1 MSIWNRFYGGI
12 YGLSRKEIAEKRT
25 EFKSESYPMSI
36 GELIN
41 LYEKGEIMINP
52 DFQRYFRWTDI
63 QKSRLIESILL
74 GIPIPSIFVFQ
85 REDGIW
91 EVVDG
96 LQRISTLIQFMS
108 ELPKLEDIPQKGR
121 LKLQATKYLPSLESV
136 VWEAKSA
143 DEIELPTSLKL
154 FIKRAKL
161 NFSIILSDSGKNSK
175 FDIFQRLNTGGTYAS
190 DQEVRNSVMI
200 MVNKPTFLWFK
211 KLASNSNFLE
221 TISLSDRLADE
232 QYPMELVLRHIALTH
247 FEYSNKKELSD
258 YFDDI
263 IEIILADQSFP
274 FDKYEEQFNQTFE
287 LLNLLEGE
295 NVFKR
300 YDGSAF
306 KGKFLESAFEAISV
320 GIATN
325 YSSYDLPNYND
336 FLKEKIKQLH
346 TREEFRKYTG
356 SGSNARTRIPKVV
369 PFAKEFFSK

>member
-1 MSIWNRFYGGI
+1 MEIENTLLR
-12 YGLSRKEIAEKRT
+12 EIAQKRT

-41 LYEKGEIMINP
+41 LYEKGEIIINP

-96 LQRISTLIQFMS
+96 LQRISTLIQFMGD
-108 ELPKLEDIPQKGR
+108 LPKFEDIPKKER
-121 LKLQATKYLPSLESV
+121 LKLQATKYLPSLEGIL
-136 VWEAKSA
+136 WEAKTA
-143 DEIELPTSLKL
+143 EDKEMPASLKL

-161 NFSIILSDSGKNSK
+161 NFSIILSDSGKNAK

-200 MVNKPTFLWFK
+200 MVNKPTFEWFK
-211 KLASNSNFLE
+211 KLASNNDFLE
-221 TISLSDRLADE
+221 TISLSDRLTDE
-232 QYPMELVLRHIALTH
+232 QYPMELVLRHIALSH
-247 FEYSNKKELSD
+247 FVYSQKKELSD

-263 IEIILADQSFP
+263 VEMILADPDFP
-274 FDKYEEQFNQTFE
+274 YFKYEEMFNQTFA
-287 LLNLLEGE
+287 LLNSLEGE

-300 YDGSAF
+300 YDGTIF

-320 GIATN
+320 GVSAN
-325 YSSYDLPNYND
+325 YSKYTLPADND
-336 FLKEKIKQLH
+336 FIKAKIKAIH
-346 TREEFRKYTG
+346 NEEPFRKYTG
-356 SGSNARTRIPKVV
+356 SGSNAKTRIPKIV
-369 PFAKEFFSK
+369 PFAKDFFSK

>member
-1 MSIWNRFYGGI
+1 MEIENT
-12 YGLSRKEIAEKRT
+12 LLKEIAEKRT

-41 LYEKGEIMINP
+41 LYEKGEIIINP

-96 LQRISTLIQFMS
+96 LQRISTLIQFMG
-108 ELPKLEDIPQKGR
+108 ELPKLDDIPKKDR
-121 LKLQATKYLPSLESV
+121 LKLQATKYLPSLEGIL
-136 VWEAKSA
+136 WEAKNPEDIEMPSA
-143 DEIELPTSLKL
+143 LKL

-161 NFSIILSDSGKNSK
+161 NFSIILSDSGKNAK

-200 MVNKPTFLWFK
+200 MVNKPTFEWFK
-211 KLASNSNFLE
+211 KLSSNSDFVE
-221 TISLSDRLADE
+221 TLSLSDRLSDE
-232 QYPMELVLRHIALTH
+232 QYPMELVLRHIALSH
-247 FEYSNKKELSD
+247 FEYSQKKELSD

-263 IEIILADQSFP
+263 IELILADPNFP
-274 FDKYEEQFNQTFE
+274 YDKYETTFNETFA
-287 LLNLLEGE
+287 LLNSLEGE

-300 YDGSAF
+300 YDGQVF

-320 GIATN
+320 GVSSN
-325 YSSYDLPNYND
+325 YEKYNLPQDNA
-336 FLKEKIKQLH
+336 FLKAKIKAIH
-346 TREEFRKYTG
+346 TEEQFRKYTG
-356 SGSNARTRIPKVV
+356 SGSNARTRIPKIV
-369 PFAKEFFSK
+369 PFAKEFFNK

>member
-1 MSIWNRFYGGI
+1 MEIESK
-12 YGLSRKEIAEKRT
+12 LQKEIAEKRT

-108 ELPKLEDIPQKGR
+108 ELPKLDDIPQKGR
-121 LKLQATKYLPSLESV
+121 LKLHATKYLPSLEGV
-136 VWEAKSA
+136 VWEAKSV
-143 DEIELPTSLKL
+143 DEIELSNSLKL

-161 NFSIILSDSGKNSK
+161 NFSIILSDSGKNAK

-190 DQEVRNSVMI
+190 DQEVRNSMMI

-211 KLASNSNFLE
+211 KLASNVNFLE
-221 TISLSDRLADE
+221 TISLSDRLTDE
-232 QYPMELVLRHIALTH
+232 QYPMELVLRYIALTH

-263 IEIILADQSFP
+263 IELILADQSFP
-274 FDKYEEQFNQTFE
+274 YDNYEELFNKTFE
-287 LLNLLEGE
+287 LLNSIEGE

-300 YDGSAF
+300 YDGISF

-320 GIATN
+320 GVASN
-325 YSSYDLPNYND
+325 YNSYDLPNDNNFIKD
-336 FLKEKIKQLH
+336 KIKQLH
-346 TREEFRKYTG
+346 TEEQFRKNTG

>member
-1 MSIWNRFYGGI
+1 MEIENS
-12 YGLSRKEIAEKRT
+12 LLKEIAEKRT

-41 LYEKGEIMINP
+41 LYEKGEIIINP

-96 LQRISTLIQFMS
+96 LQRISTLIQFMG
-108 ELPKLEDIPQKGR
+108 ELPNLDDIPKKDR
-121 LKLQATKYLPSLESV
+121 LKLQATKYLPSLEGIL
-136 VWEAKSA
+136 WEAKTAGDKVMPSA
-143 DEIELPTSLKL
+143 LKL

-161 NFSIILSDSGKNSK
+161 NFSIILSDSGKNAK

-200 MVNKPTFLWFK
+200 MVKKPTFEWFK
-211 KLASNSNFLE
+211 KLAANSDFVE
-221 TISLSDRLADE
+221 TLSLSDRLSDE

-247 FEYSNKKELSD
+247 FEYSQKKELSD

-263 IEIILADQSFP
+263 IEQILADPNFP
-274 FDKYEEQFNQTFE
+274 YEEYEASFNRTFA
-287 LLNLLEGE
+287 LLNSLEGE

-300 YDGSAF
+300 YDGQFF
-306 KGKFLESAFEAISV
+306 KGKFLESAYEAISV
-320 GIATN
+320 GVSSN
-325 YSSYDLPNYND
+325 YEKYSLPQDND
-336 FLKEKIKQLH
+336 FLKVKIKAIH
-346 TREEFRKYTG
+346 TEHHFRKYTG
-356 SGSNARTRIPKVV
+356 SGSNARTRIPKIV
-369 PFAKEFFSK
+369 PFAKEFFNK

>member
-1 MSIWNRFYGGI
+1 MEIENT
-12 YGLSRKEIAEKRT
+12 LQKEIAEKRT

-41 LYEKGEIMINP
+41 LYEKGEIVINP
-52 DFQRYFRWTDI
+52 DFQRYFRWTDT

-108 ELPKLEDIPQKGR
+108 ELPKLEDIPQKGK
-121 LKLQATKYLPSLESV
+121 LKLQATKYLPSLEGI

-143 DEIELPTSLKL
+143 EEIEMPTPLKL

-161 NFSIILSDSGKNSK
+161 NFSIILSDSGKNAK

-211 KLASNSNFLE
+211 KLALNPDFLE

-247 FEYSNKKELSD
+247 FEYSHKKELSD

-263 IEIILADQSFP
+263 IEIILADQNFP
-274 FDKYEEQFNQTFE
+274 YDKYEKLFNQTFE
-287 LLNLLEGE
+287 LLNILEGE
-295 NVFKR
+295 NIFKR
-300 YDGSAF
+300 YDGNSF
-306 KGKFLESAFEAISV
+306 KGKFLESSFEAISIGV
-320 GIATN
+320 ATN
-325 YSSYDLPNYND
+325 YSSYDLPSDNN
-336 FLKEKIKQLH
+336 FIKEKIKKIH
-346 TREEFRKYTG
+346 TEEQFRRYTG

>member
-1 MSIWNRFYGGI
+1 MEIENT
-12 YGLSRKEIAEKRT
+12 LQKEIAEKRT

-41 LYEKGEIMINP
+41 LYERREIIINP

-74 GIPIPSIFVFQ
+74 GIPIPSVFVFQ

-108 ELPKLEDIPQKGR
+108 ELPKLEDLPQKGK
-121 LKLQATKYLPSLESV
+121 LKLQATKYLPSLEGI

-143 DEIELPTSLKL
+143 EDIEMPTSLKL

-161 NFSIILSDSGKNSK
+161 NFSIILSDSGKNAK

-221 TISLSDRLADE
+221 TISLSDRLVDE
-232 QYPMELVLRHIALTH
+232 QYPMELVLRYIALTH
-247 FEYSNKKELSD
+247 FEYSHKKELSD

-263 IEIILADQSFP
+263 VEEILADQNFP
-274 FDKYEEQFNQTFE
+274 YNEYETLFNQTFE
-287 LLNLLEGE
+287 LLNTLERE

-300 YDGSAF
+300 FDENTF

-320 GIATN
+320 GVATN
-325 YSSYDLPNYND
+325 YSKYDLPKDND
-336 FLKEKIKQLH
+336 FIQGKIKEIH
-346 TREEFRKYTG
+346 REEQFRKYTG
-356 SGSNARTRIPKVV
+356 SGSNARTRIPKIV